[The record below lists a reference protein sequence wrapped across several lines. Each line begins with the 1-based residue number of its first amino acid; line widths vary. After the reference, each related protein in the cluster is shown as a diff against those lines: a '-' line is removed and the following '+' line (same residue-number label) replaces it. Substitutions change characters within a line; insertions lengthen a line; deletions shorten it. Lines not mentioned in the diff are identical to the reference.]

1 MKRNERGGLKQ
12 RMKAK
17 ISCRDVAVQKRQ
29 KEAKISKRTQY
40 CELLNLALVLE
51 ETGAGGRD

>member
-1 MKRNERGGLKQ
+1 
-12 RMKAK
+12 MKAK